1 MSEPQASA
9 RAPLSAELEYS
20 SLREEVLKRIEGRQQ
35 ALSITLTIAGAFVG
49 VGWNAGSVVL
59 LLYPLI
65 ALLLAAGWAQ
75 NEIIIRQLNRY
86 IRDYLEEQVT
96 VMGWER
102 YSRQRMTET
111 RLFGWPIDVLATG
124 GIFIVTQLMAMGL
137 GTYKFGDS
145 SLEWILLILDLA
157 AVILMGWV
165 LDMVRRRDMM

>member
-1 MSEPQASA
+1 MSEPQASV
-9 RAPLSAELEYS
+9 PPSAELEYR

-35 ALSITLTIAGAFVG
+35 SLSITLTIAGAFVG

-59 LLYPLI
+59 LLYPMI

-86 IRDYLEEQVT
+86 IREYLEGQVT

-124 GIFIVTQLMAMGL
+124 GIFIVTQFMAVGL
-137 GTYKFGDS
+137 GTYRFGGS

-157 AVILMGWV
+157 AVVLIGW
-165 LDMVRRRDMM
+165 LLEMVRRRDMNG